1 MHDWQQ
7 FCPELLL
14 TISVNL
20 SSKQFSQPDLVKQI
34 DQILRET
41 CLDARSLKLEITESA
56 VMENAESAIKM
67 LFQLKALGVQLHIDD
82 FGTGYSSL
90 SYLHRFPIDQL
101 KIDRSFISR
110 MGAKDDSLEIVRAI
124 VTLAHTLELNVTAEG
139 VETVEQLSQLRE
151 MECEYG
157 QGYFFA
163 KPLTQETAKELIVKT
178 QQLTTDFNYFASSF
192 AKPQ

>member
-1 MHDWQQ
+1 
-7 FCPELLL
+7 
-14 TISVNL
+14 
-20 SSKQFSQPDLVKQI
+20 
-34 DQILRET
+34 
-41 CLDARSLKLEITESA
+41 
-56 VMENAESAIKM
+56 
-67 LFQLKALGVQLHIDD
+67 
-82 FGTGYSSL
+82 
-90 SYLHRFPIDQL
+90 
-101 KIDRSFISR
+101 